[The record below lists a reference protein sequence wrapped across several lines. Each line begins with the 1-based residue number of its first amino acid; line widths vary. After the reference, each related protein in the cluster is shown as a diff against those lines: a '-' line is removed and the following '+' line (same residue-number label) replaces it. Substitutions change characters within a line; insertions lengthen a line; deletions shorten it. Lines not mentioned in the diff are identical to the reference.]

1 MAKERLYE
9 YKKMKSQGAYHY
21 FIKMQ
26 GEENWK
32 YHNWDGPAIQPI
44 EGEECSLRKQYF
56 LNGIEYNAESYKEAL
71 SNREGLPWY
80 KQAAPKGQTYRN

>member
-9 YKKMKSQGAYHY
+9 YRKMRSQGAYHY

-32 YHNWDGPAIQPI
+32 YHNWDGPAIEPI

>member
-9 YKKMKSQGAYHY
+9 YRKMRSQGAYHY

-32 YHNWDGPAIQPI
+32 YHNWDGPAIEPI

-56 LNGIEYNAESYKEAL
+56 LNGIEYNQESYKEAL

>member
-1 MAKERLYE
+1 MR
-9 YKKMKSQGAYHY
+9 SQGAYHY

-56 LNGIEYNAESYKEAL
+56 LNGIEYDQESYKEAL

>member
-9 YKKMKSQGAYHY
+9 YRKMRSQGAYHY

-56 LNGIEYNAESYKEAL
+56 LNGIEYDAESYKEAL

>member
-9 YKKMKSQGAYHY
+9 YRKMRSQGAYHY

-56 LNGIEYNAESYKEAL
+56 LNGIEYDQESYKEAL

>member
-9 YKKMKSQGAYHY
+9 YRKMKSQGAYHY

-56 LNGIEYNAESYKEAL
+56 LNGIEYNVESYKEAL